1 MFLQTKI
8 SSELYSLILARFI
21 AEIHQWFESSAKA
34 NKATIC
40 KGLTSLRFEF
50 IILLMLWLL
59 NMLTL
64 WLCLPR
70 KICYRLTVQYSMLL
84 HIAQLQMMKIRSHFE
99 LTKDTITLPHGRAM
113 GVFRELFW
121 KKWPRGIGSTLYRQ
135 VELEMVIF
143 GFLLFS
149 MVNILKPQEGH
160 ASLIFHCLHSN
171 FS

>member
-8 SSELYSLILARFI
+8 SSELNSLILARFI
-21 AEIHQWFESSAKA
+21 AEIHQWLESSAKA
-34 NKATIC
+34 NKTTIC

-50 IILLMLWLL
+50 VILLMLWLL

-84 HIAQLQMMKIRSHFE
+84 HLAQLQMMKIRSHFE
-99 LTKDTITLPHGRAM
+99 LTKDTIPLPHGRAM

-121 KKWPRGIGSTLYRQ
+121 KKMTARYREHTVPPSGVGNGYFWLFAFFHGQ
-135 VELEMVIF
+135 HFKTPGRPCIF
-143 GFLLFS
+143 DFSLFT
-149 MVNILKPQEGH
+149 P
-160 ASLIFHCLHSN
+160 
-171 FS
+171 